1 MQDKSTSFDSQRT
14 TIRDCL
20 CKSNSAGTSPSTTGA
35 SLGPKVK
42 PRLLYMNSTDKRL
55 RYRLSSIIVSSVL
68 QLANTPWL
76 SSNWGLPDIYLL
88 DSGPQNLS
96 PIHAQLYVRRSFVGT
111 KILTNTA
118 KATARPLVANETV
131 FALGVILLELS
142 FGQPLLSFKTA
153 ADLDAQGNDTP
164 YTEHMI
170 AARLLDTLIL
180 LEGEKYADAAKR
192 CLMGSFN
199 SAGSNLE
206 NPDFQEQFYAGV
218 VAPLE

>member
-1 MQDKSTSFDSQRT
+1 
-14 TIRDCL
+14 
-20 CKSNSAGTSPSTTGA
+20 
-35 SLGPKVK
+35 
-42 PRLLYMNSTDKRL
+42 MNSTDNSL
-55 RYRLSSIIVSSVL
+55 RYRLSSILASSVL
-68 QLANTPWL
+68 QLADTPWL
-76 SSNWGLPDIYLL
+76 SSNWGLQDIYLL
-88 DSGPQNLS
+88 NSGLQNPS
-96 PIHAQLYVRRSFVGT
+96 CTPTQPYVRRTFVRAKT
-111 KILTNTA
+111 LTHTA

-142 FGQPLLSFKTA
+142 FGQPLSSFKTV

-180 LEGEKYADAAKR
+180 LDGEKYADAAKR

-206 NPDFQEQFYAGV
+206 NPDFQEQFYTGV
-218 VAPLE
+218 VAPLEEIYDVLR